1 MKHLLRIDDLTPD
14 ELLAVLELSG
24 QPADTLGS
32 PLTGCG
38 VALLFEKASARTRN
52 AMEMAVA
59 QLGGHPVYIRPEEV
73 GLDERESTED
83 VLRTLACYH
92 SVVAAR
98 TKSHAQLERMAALDA
113 VPVVNL
119 LSDLAHP
126 TQALADLLTI
136 KSCVR
141 GQAKVAFVGDAN
153 NVWRSLA
160 IGCAMAGIATTIASP
175 QQHGPTD
182 ADLARIKAAGARAQS
197 PVADPLVTDSPAQAV
212 SGANVVYTDVWTS
225 MGQEDERA
233 QRQRAFAGYQVDAA
247 LMAAAAPDAIFM
259 HCLPANR
266 GEEVT
271 DEVIDSAAS
280 VVWRQAANRLATA
293 RGWLAYLASC
303 GAVTNGGTNG
313 GSS

>member
-1 MKHLLRIDDLTPD
+1 M
-14 ELLAVLELSG
+14 LELG
-24 QPADTLGS
+24 RRPAAELGS
-32 PLTGCG
+32 PLAGCG

-52 AMEMAVA
+52 SMEVAVA

-92 SVVAAR
+92 AVVAAR
-98 TKSHAQLERMAALDA
+98 TKSHSQLERLAAVDA

-119 LSDLAHP
+119 LSDVAHP
-126 TQALADLLTI
+126 VQALADLLTI
-136 KSCVR
+136 TSHFGCERAGPMAVPIE
-141 GQAKVAFVGDAN
+141 GQIEGLTEGQVKVAFVGDAN

-160 IGCAMAGIATTIASP
+160 IGCAMVHISTAIAAP
-175 QQHGPTD
+175 AEHAP
-182 ADLARIKAAGARAQS
+182 AERDLARIRAAVNQAGG
-197 PVADPLVTDSPAQAV
+197 PNIEPLVTTDPAEAV
-212 SGANVVYTDVWTS
+212 ADAHVVYTDVWTS
-225 MGQEDERA
+225 MGQEAQRA
-233 QRQRAFAGYQVDAA
+233 QRQQVFAPYQVNAE

-280 VVWRQAANRLATA
+280 VVWRQAANRLASA
-293 RGWLAYLASC
+293 RGLLAFLASR
-303 GAVTNGGTNG
+303 GVSAP
-313 GSS
+313 